1 MLQKIR
7 KVLKNEKEVV
17 FAYLFGSALRH
28 PEYSEDVDIAIFVK
42 GKVKPGYE
50 LELAL
55 KVEREIKKPT
65 EIVLLNDKP
74 PLIISEVLRNCRLIF
89 SRNERVRVKFETS
102 ALREILDLNELMNE
116 FDKMRFERY
125 GVR

>member
-1 MLQKIR
+1 
-7 KVLKNEKEVV
+7 
-17 FAYLFGSALRH
+17 
-28 PEYSEDVDIAIFVK
+28 VDIAIFVK

-89 SRNERVRVKFETS
+89 SRDERVRVKFETS

>member
-7 KVLKNEKEVV
+7 KVLKNEKRII
-17 FAYLFGSALRH
+17 FAYLFGSALKY
-28 PEYSEDVDIAIFVK
+28 PKYSRDVDIAIFVK

-89 SRNERVRVKFETS
+89 SRDEKVRVKFETS